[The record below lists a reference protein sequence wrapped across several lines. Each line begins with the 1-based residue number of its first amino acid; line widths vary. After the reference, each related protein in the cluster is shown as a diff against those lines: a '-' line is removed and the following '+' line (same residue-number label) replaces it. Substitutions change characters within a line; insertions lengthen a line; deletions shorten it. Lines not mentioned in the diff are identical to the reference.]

1 MLMLPVL
8 TDSAVANHRFRD
20 LSFTRDERLRLNCVK
35 ATAAAERQLFALNQP
50 CTDHQSCRRLAFA
63 LWLYATGR
71 LSEDT
76 VR

>member
-8 TDSAVANHRFRD
+8 ADFAVADHQLPN
-20 LSFTRDERLRLNCVK
+20 LSFTQDERIRLNNVK
-35 ATAAAERQLFALNQP
+35 ATAAAERQLIPLNQP

-63 LWLYATGR
+63 LWLFATGR

-76 VR
+76 ER

>member
-8 TDSAVANHRFRD
+8 TDAAVANHPFRD

-35 ATAAAERQLFALNQP
+35 ATAAAERQLVPLNQP
-50 CTDHQSCRRLAFA
+50 CSDHQSCQRLAFA
-63 LWLYATGR
+63 LWLFATGR

-76 VR
+76 ER